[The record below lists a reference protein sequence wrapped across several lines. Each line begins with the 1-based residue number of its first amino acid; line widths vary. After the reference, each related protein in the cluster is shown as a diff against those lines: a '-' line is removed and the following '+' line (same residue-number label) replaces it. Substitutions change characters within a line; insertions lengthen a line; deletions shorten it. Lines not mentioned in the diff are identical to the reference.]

1 MAATGDSIEVGGM
14 WVFVTVI
21 LRTGEV
27 AGISEGTWV
36 ESSEETF
43 LGEVVR
49 VKQPVVKDKSSPMKR
64 KTWINF
70 MFIF

>member
-14 WVFVTVI
+14 WVFVTVTLGI
-21 LRTGEV
+21 GEV
-27 AGISEGTWV
+27 EGVSEETWV

-49 VKQPVVKDKSSPMKR
+49 VEQPAIKDKSSSMKR